1 MVAIFA
7 DSRDFFVRTR
17 PRILLT
23 EATPEDVLASDV
35 MICLALVI
43 FVASEEEMMRLAGSQ
58 EKVAEGKLSTY
69 RDTRSVLSAPVM
81 NV

>member
-1 MVAIFA
+1 
-7 DSRDFFVRTR
+7 
-17 PRILLT
+17 
-23 EATPEDVLASDV
+23 